1 MSENPNSN
9 DVEKALR
16 RRSRAVAVLAIV
28 LISLQGAV
36 LAATEHVTLNG
47 GRLVDKVQVGAF
59 VFLALALM
67 LNVLTGGR
75 RSRKYPAMNDEL
87 VRANRAS
94 ALKLGYV
101 VTMLALIGVY
111 VAMLLTPLDVYKY
124 IPLLVTFGVVIPAL
138 RFSVLERRGEK
149 GG

>member
-87 VRANRAS
+87 VRANRAR

-111 VAMLLTPLDVYKY
+111 VAMLLVPLDVYKY
-124 IPLLVTFGVVIPAL
+124 IPLLVTFGIVVPAL
-138 RFSVLERRGEK
+138 YFSVLERKGEK

>member
-1 MSENPNSN
+1 MSEAPNSN

-16 RRSRAVAVLAIV
+16 RRSRAVAVLAVV
-28 LISLQGAV
+28 LMSLQGAV

-87 VRANRAS
+87 VRANRARAS
-94 ALKLGYV
+94 KLGYV

-111 VAMLLTPLDVYKY
+111 VAMLLVPLDVYKY
-124 IPLLVTFGVVIPAL
+124 IPLLVTFGIVVPAL
-138 RFSVLERRGEK
+138 YFSVLERKGEK